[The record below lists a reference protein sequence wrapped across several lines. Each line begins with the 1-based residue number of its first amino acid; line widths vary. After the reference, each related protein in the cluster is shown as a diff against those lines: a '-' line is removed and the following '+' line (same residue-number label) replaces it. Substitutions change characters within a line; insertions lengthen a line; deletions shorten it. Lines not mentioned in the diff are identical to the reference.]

1 MSQARRRLLCFGL
14 GYSARVLAAR
24 LAGDGWLVAGTSRQP
39 GAATH
44 RFERG
49 HPLAPTALAG
59 VSHILVSVPPDGS
72 GDPVLDRHGGDIA
85 ALPGLA
91 WLGYLSTT
99 GVYGHRG
106 RGWVAGRAGSG
117 YRPCREPHRLAA
129 AAAHSIR
136 GGRAVADGEEF
147 LRRQQAGLERA
158 DQSRARRRAALPEL
172 PRRAGGDPCGRR
184 LIADILP
191 PI

>member
-99 GVYGHRG
+99 GVYGDRG
-106 RGWVAGRAGSG
+106 GGWV
-117 YRPCREPHRLAA
+117 
-129 AAAHSIR
+129 
-136 GGRAVADGEEF
+136 D
-147 LRRQQAGLERA
+147 ERA
-158 DQSRARRRAALPEL
+158 ELRPSGVRGQRRVAAE
-172 PRRAGGDPCGRR
+172 AGW
-184 LIADILP
+184 L
-191 PI
+191 